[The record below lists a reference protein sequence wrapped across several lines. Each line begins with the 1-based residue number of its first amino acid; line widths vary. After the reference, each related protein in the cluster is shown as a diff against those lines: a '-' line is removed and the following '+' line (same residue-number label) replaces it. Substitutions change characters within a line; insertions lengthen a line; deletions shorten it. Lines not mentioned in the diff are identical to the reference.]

1 MKLPSGLVI
10 SYGGPSAYVV
20 NMTTMRHVMDWAGFT
35 GDDLTSDKTTGGT
48 LALLL
53 GVMQATP
60 PRMLALVGDGDA
72 LAVIQ
77 TCRNKHT

>member
-1 MKLPSGLVI
+1 
-10 SYGGPSAYVV
+10 
-20 NMTTMRHVMDWAGFT
+20 MDWAGFT

-48 LALLL
+48 LAMLL
-53 GVMQATP
+53 GVMQTTP